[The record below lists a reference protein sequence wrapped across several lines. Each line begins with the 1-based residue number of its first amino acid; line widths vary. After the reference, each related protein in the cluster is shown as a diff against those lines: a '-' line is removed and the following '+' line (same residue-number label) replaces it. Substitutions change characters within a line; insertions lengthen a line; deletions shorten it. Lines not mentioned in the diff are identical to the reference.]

1 MTLFD
6 KEKTTIG
13 RKPMLRKLCS
23 VSALAGAALL
33 AACPA
38 WAEWKP
44 TKPVDL
50 VVHCG
55 PGCGGDVFGRAIIN
69 AIEQEKL
76 LPVRI
81 QVSNRIGG
89 GGETAMTYL
98 SEKKGDPHTLG
109 IFTMLWLTN
118 PLVMK
123 ESKISAKDLTPIARM
138 ISEPAL
144 LVVRAESPYKTLKDF
159 IEDAKKRPGQLKQSG
174 GSVTSRDAIM
184 RQVLM
189 SNTDAN
195 WSFIPFPSA
204 GERIAAL
211 LGGHVDILQVEPQE
225 AGEQIRA
232 GKLRIVAQL
241 TDERLDAYPD
251 APTIKE
257 AGFDVPVVPQG
268 RGVVGPP
275 EMPQEA
281 VDYYVDL
288 LQKVS
293 KSKVWQDFV
302 KKNQMEVAFLGPK
315 ETTAF
320 FDSFVSDVSRLLKEA
335 GVELA
340 R

>member
-1 MTLFD
+1 MFD
-6 KEKTTIG
+6 
-13 RKPMLRKLCS
+13 RLRILT
-23 VSALAGAALL
+23 VMAGATML

-44 TKPVDL
+44 TKPVEL

-69 AIEQEKL
+69 AIEHEKL

-81 QVSNRIGG
+81 QVSNRVGG
-89 GGETAMTYL
+89 GGETAMSYIA
-98 SEKKGDPHTLG
+98 EKKGDANVLG
-109 IFTMLWLTN
+109 VFTMLWLTN
-118 PLVMK
+118 PIVMK
-123 ESKISAKDLTPIARM
+123 ESKISAKDMTPIARL

-144 LVVRAESPYKTLKDF
+144 LVVRADSPYKTLKDF

-189 SNTDAN
+189 THTAAN

-232 GKLRIVAQL
+232 GKLRVLAQI
-241 TDERLDAYPD
+241 TDERLEAYPD

-268 RGVVGPP
+268 RGIVGPP
-275 EMPQEA
+275 GMPQEA

-293 KSKVWQDFV
+293 KSKSWQDFV
-302 KKNQMEVAFLGPK
+302 AKNQMEVAFLGPK
-315 ETTAF
+315 ETSVF
-320 FDSFVSDVSRLLKEA
+320 FDSFVTDVSRLLKEA
-335 GVELA
+335 GVEIA
-340 R
+340 H